1 MSYGGFTPAHDGPHG
16 KASQSGEDVE
26 IVQVSETGHWRQH
39 LNYSFAFFRTCTFIM
54 HFFSILAAASAMG
67 LAIAAPSKLTKRA
80 GKMQWVGVNESGPE
94 FGDGIFPGL
103 YGKEY
108 IWPTLSTYDTF
119 IAKGFN
125 TFRINFYMERL
136 IPNSMTGSPDPGYLR
151 NLTEQVNYVT
161 SRGAYAMIQPHNYGR
176 YYKEIITDA
185 SAFGKWWQT
194 VAAQYKDNPR
204 VIWDTNNEYNTMSTA
219 LVVSLNQA
227 AIDGIRA
234 AGAKQ
239 VINVEGNAWTGA
251 WTWTTSKGT
260 DGKTNADLMGSLT
273 DPENKLVYQMHQYL
287 DTDGSGTSPNCV
299 SATVGSERLVA
310 ATNWLRANKKIGL
323 IGEFAG
329 GVNAQCQ
336 AAIADMLKYMN
347 DNSDVWQGALWWAA
361 GPWWGDYMYGLE
373 PTNGVAYNAYMPILQ
388 SAFAVSG
395 PSPTTTTT
403 TTTRSAT
410 TTTKT
415 TTATTTSRVTST
427 GTTSLPSPTGACAAR
442 YGQCGGNGWAGA
454 TCCAS
459 GSTCTKA
466 NDWYSQCL

>member
-1 MSYGGFTPAHDGPHG
+1 
-16 KASQSGEDVE
+16 
-26 IVQVSETGHWRQH
+26 
-39 LNYSFAFFRTCTFIM
+39 M
-54 HFFSILAAASAMG
+54 HFVSLLAAASTLG
-67 LAIAAPSKLTKRA
+67 LVLSAPNRVAKRA

-103 YGKEY
+103 YGKDY

-119 IAKGFN
+119 IARGFN

-136 IPNSMTGSPDPGYLR
+136 IPNSMTGSLDPAYLS

-176 YYKEIITDA
+176 YYKEVITDA
-185 SAFGKWWQT
+185 AAFGKWWQT
-194 VAAQYKDNPR
+194 VATVYKDNPR
-204 VIWDTNNEYNTMSTA
+204 VIWDTNNEFHTMSTA
-219 LVVSLNQA
+219 LVVQLNQA
-227 AIDGIRA
+227 AINGIRA

-239 VINVEGNAWTGA
+239 TINVEGNAWTGA

-299 SATVGSERLVA
+299 SSTVGAERLVA

-336 AAIADMLKYMN
+336 TAIAGMLQYMN

-361 GPWWGDYMYGLE
+361 GPWWGTYMYGLE
-373 PTNGVAYNAYMPILQ
+373 PTNGAAYNAYMPILQ
-388 SAFAVSG
+388 SAFAGSG
-395 PSPTTTTT
+395 SGG
-403 TTTRSAT
+403 
-410 TTTKT
+410 T
-415 TTATTTSRVTST
+415 TTATSTTSSRTTST
-427 GTTSLPSPTGACAAR
+427 TARTTSTATTTRTTSSPSPTGNCASKW
-442 YGQCGGNGWAGA
+442 GQCGGNGWNGPF
-454 TCCAS
+454 CCVS
-459 GSTCTKA
+459 GSTCQKS